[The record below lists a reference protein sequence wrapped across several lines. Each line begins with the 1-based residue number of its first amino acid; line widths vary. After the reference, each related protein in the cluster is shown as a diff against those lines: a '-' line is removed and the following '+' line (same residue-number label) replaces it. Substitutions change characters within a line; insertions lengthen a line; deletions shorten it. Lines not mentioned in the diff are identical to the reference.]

1 MKKRISFFLA
11 AVCLLAAFLV
21 LPIHGEAEI
30 YDNVIR
36 LHVLAESDSGEDQ
49 ALKLK
54 VRDAVI
60 AEGEALLANATD
72 KEQAQQILQA
82 SLDRIREA
90 AQNAVY
96 REGSQ
101 AAVSVALGKES
112 YPTRRY
118 EAVALP
124 AGEYLSL
131 QVKIGEAQGQNWWC
145 VLFPPLCLSAA
156 SAENETTCLSCGLT
170 EEQYHLIADSDSTK
184 YKLRF
189 KILEVAQGFFA
200 A

>member
-1 MKKRISFFLA
+1 MKKHISLFLA
-11 AVCLLAAFLV
+11 IAFLLASFLV
-21 LPIHGEAEI
+21 LPIHGEAQI

-36 LHVLAESDSGEDQ
+36 LHVLAESDSAEHQ

-60 AEGEALLANATD
+60 AQGEELLLHVKSRAEA
-72 KEQAQQILQA
+72 EEVLRA
-82 SLDRIREA
+82 SLDVIRAA

-96 REGSQ
+96 REGGN
-101 AAVSVALGKES
+101 AVVSVELGKES
-112 YPTRRY
+112 YPTRTY

-131 QVKIGEAQGQNWWC
+131 QVKIGEAEGQNWWC

-156 SAENETTCLSCGLT
+156 SADNEATCLSCGLT
-170 EEQYHLIADSDSTK
+170 EEQYHLIADTDSTR

-189 KILEVAQGFFA
+189 KILEVAQELFTD
-200 A
+200 

>member
-1 MKKRISFFLA
+1 MKKHVCLFLA
-11 AVCLLAAFLV
+11 VAFWLAALLV

-36 LHVLAESDSGEDQ
+36 LHVLAESDSAEDQ

-60 AEGEALLANATD
+60 AQGEELLLHAESREEA
-72 KEQAQQILQA
+72 EEMLRR
-82 SLDRIREA
+82 SLDVIRAA

-96 REGSQ
+96 REGSN
-101 AAVSVALGKES
+101 AVVEVVLDKES
-112 YPTRRY
+112 YPTRTY

-131 QVKIGEAQGQNWWC
+131 QVRIGSAEGQNWWC

-156 SAENETTCLSCGLT
+156 SADNEATCLSCGLT
-170 EEQYHLIADSDSTK
+170 EEQYHLIADTDRTK

-189 KILEVAQGFFA
+189 KILEVAQDLFA
-200 A
+200 D